1 MQVLANNSLHHYYQK
16 LSQVGRRDT
25 ADFKLVLCTSI
36 YIKHPD
42 TTYSTV
48 SGCIYPPSAIIQ
60 KGVLQLD
67 LLFLRSLLQRS
78 YQEVIELSDAG
89 NVSTLVR

>member
-48 SGCIYPPSAIIQ
+48 SGCIYPPFRYNTERSTSAGFII
-60 KGVLQLD
+60 
-67 LLFLRSLLQRS
+67 S
-78 YQEVIELSDAG
+78 QESAP
-89 NVSTLVR
+89 T